1 MDSFVVT
8 CEHGGNRIPPAYR
21 RWFATWRDV
30 LETHRGW
37 DPGALRLA
45 REFAKAFDAPLVES
59 TTSRLLVDLNRS
71 IGNPDLFSD
80 AIPREPPELRTE
92 IVTTHWLPYRERV
105 LTLVEQAVA
114 RGHRVVHLSC
124 HSFTPVLDGDV
135 RTADV
140 GLLYDPSRPG
150 EAALCARW
158 KQALSDLAPALRV
171 RRNYPYLG
179 KGDGLTSHLR
189 KRFPSDAYVGIELE
203 VNQAIVFG
211 SASPWKALRGRLVES
226 LRAAAIPKSNSS
238 TEREPK

>member
-8 CEHGGNRIPPAYR
+8 CEHGGHRIPHAYR

-45 REFAKAFDAPLVES
+45 REFATTFQAPLVES

-71 IGNPDLFSD
+71 IGNPELFSD
-80 AIPREPPELRTE
+80 AIPREPPGLRTE
-92 IVTTHWLPYRERV
+92 IVTAHWLPYRERV
-105 LTLVEQAVA
+105 QTLVEQAVD
-114 RGHRVVHLSC
+114 RGHRVIHLSS
-124 HSFTPVLDGDV
+124 HSFTPVLDGEV

-140 GLLYDPSRPG
+140 GLLYDPARPG

-158 KQALSDLAPALRV
+158 KKALADLEPALRV

-179 KGDGLTSHLR
+179 RGDGLTSHLR
-189 KRFPSDAYVGIELE
+189 KRFSADDYVGLELE

-211 SASPWKALRGRLVES
+211 TASRWKALRGHLVAS
-226 LRAAAIPKSNSS
+226 LRAAANTENLPS
-238 TEREPK
+238 TEREAP

>member
-1 MDSFVVT
+1 LDSFVVT

-21 RWFATWRDV
+21 RFFATWRDV

-92 IVTTHWLPYRERV
+92 IVTTHYLPYRERAES
-105 LTLVEQAVA
+105 LVEQALG
-114 RGHRVVHLSC
+114 RGHRVVHLSS

-140 GLLYDPSRPG
+140 GLLYDPARPG
-150 EAALCARW
+150 EAALCACW
-158 KQALSDLAPALRV
+158 KETLADLAPALRV

-189 KRFPSDAYVGIELE
+189 KRFGPADYIGVELE
-203 VNQAIVFG
+203 VNQAFVLG
-211 SASPWKALRGRLVES
+211 PGAPWKALRGHLVAS
-226 LRAAAIPKSNSS
+226 LRTATN
-238 TEREPK
+238 R

>member
-21 RWFATWRDV
+21 RLFANWRDV

-45 REFAKAFDAPLVES
+45 QDFAKALDAPLVES

-80 AIPREPPELRTE
+80 AIPREPPGLRTE
-92 IVTTHWLPYRERV
+92 IVTAHYLPYRERV
-105 LTLVEQAVA
+105 EGLVEQAVG
-114 RGHRVVHLSC
+114 RGHRVVHVSS
-124 HSFTPVLDGDV
+124 HSFTPVLDGEV

-140 GLLYDPSRPG
+140 GLLYDPARPD

-158 KQALSDLAPALRV
+158 KQSLADLAPALRV

-189 KRFPSDAYVGIELE
+189 KRYPPNDYVGIELE
-203 VNQAIVFG
+203 INQAIVFG
-211 SASPWKALRGRLVES
+211 PASRWKLLRSQLVATLRTAALPNLLPFTKRDNR
-226 LRAAAIPKSNSS
+226 
-238 TEREPK
+238 